1 MEDDRLLVDY
11 DVQEESIIHLV
22 LTIRGCACGCG
33 LYPPQVQA
41 ENGAIESSRVEI
53 ACDA

>member
-33 LYPPQVQA
+33 LFPPQVRA
-41 ENGAIESSRVEI
+41 ETGAVGGNRVEV